1 MLSGKLQG
9 LLIYEG
15 RRSVLERKLKMSA
28 DSVENTQVNY
38 SALDEVK
45 RRCIEAGKQTLS
57 FAGDLGG
64 VLSNALGASSNL
76 FAIDIGRFAAMGLD
90 KLLVTLLPEG
100 LGTADDARPE
110 DLSEDEQVEFWHNI
124 AFKTVSTL
132 TNDAVTSG
140 AQTLLLS
147 LYLPSG
153 DPERV
158 FTGAFCDGFLSGI
171 VEACREVGCVYFSG
185 ETPQLRSKIFPDR
198 LDIAGAVFG
207 MIPPGGRAVDGA
219 QLGAGD
225 SMVFLASSGPHENG
239 FTPLRALAEK
249 LPQGYRT
256 ELSDEARS
264 SAELGPV
271 GDDAAA
277 VGGVRQC
284 YAAQQHSAGK
294 RLQYWQG
301 INAASVLYTPVVQ
314 RFLKEGLSVTN
325 IENITGHGWQK
336 IMRSG
341 KPLRYVISNKV
352 ELPPIFKFIQH
363 HSGSSLE
370 EMLRVF
376 NCGVGMVV
384 FLRNREDV
392 ARALELAS
400 QHGVRAW
407 YGGRVEAAAE
417 REVFLKEEGI
427 SLKGADFALVKA

>member
-1 MLSGKLQG
+1 
-9 LLIYEG
+9 
-15 RRSVLERKLKMSA
+15 MSA

-45 RRCIEAGKQTLS
+45 RRCIEAGKQTLN

-100 LGTADDARPE
+100 LGTADDARPD
-110 DLSEDEQVEFWHNI
+110 DLSDEEQIEFWHNI

-158 FTGAFCDGFLSGI
+158 FTRSFCDGFLPGI

-207 MIPPGGRAVDGA
+207 MIPPGGRAVDGT

-256 ELSDEARS
+256 DIVGSAGIFGSGGIFGSEGIFGPGESSSEKASTEASCISDE
-264 SAELGPV
+264 
-271 GDDAAA
+271 DAAGGGERRSA
-277 VGGVRQC
+277 VQPR
-284 YAAQQHSAGK
+284 
-294 RLQYWQG
+294 QYWQG
-301 INAASVLYTPVVQ
+301 INAPSVLYTPVVQ

-341 KPLRYVISNKV
+341 KPLRYVVSNKL

-384 FLRNREDV
+384 FLRKDDDV
-392 ARALELAS
+392 ARALEFAS

-417 REVFLKEEGI
+417 REVVLSEDGI
-427 SLKGADFALVKA
+427 YLRGADFALAKA

>member
-1 MLSGKLQG
+1 MAVFHSVKTFERNKGFPQSGVSATLEASAG
-9 LLIYEG
+9 
-15 RRSVLERKLKMSA
+15 RSVKQINILSNLKMSS

-45 RRCIEAGKQTLS
+45 RRCIEAAKQTLN

-64 VLSNALGASSNL
+64 VLSDALGASSNL
-76 FAIDIGRFAAMGLD
+76 FALDLSRFAALGLD

-110 DLSEDEQVEFWHNI
+110 DLTESEQMEFWHNI

-158 FTGAFCDGFLSGI
+158 FTKPFCDGFLPGI
-171 VEACREVGCVYFSG
+171 VKACKEVGCVYFSG
-185 ETPQLRSKIFPDR
+185 ETPQLRSKIYPDR

-207 MIPPGGRAVDGA
+207 IVPPGGRAVDGS

-239 FTPLRALAEK
+239 FTPLRALAER
-249 LPQGYRT
+249 LPQGYRS
-256 ELSDEARS
+256 EIG
-264 SAELGPV
+264 GP
-271 GDDAAA
+271 ACA
-277 VGGVRQC
+277 VGGEET
-284 YAAQQHSAGK
+284 SK
-294 RLQYWQG
+294 PLQYWQG
-301 INAASVLYTPVVQ
+301 INAPSVLYTPVIQ
-314 RFLKEGLSVTN
+314 RFLREGLTVTN
-325 IENITGHGWQK
+325 LENITGHGWQK
-336 IMRSG
+336 IMRSA
-341 KPLRYVISNKV
+341 KPLRYVVTNKV
-352 ELPPIFKFIQH
+352 ELPPIFKFVQQ

-384 FLRNREDV
+384 FLRQESDV
-392 ARALELAS
+392 TRALELAN
-400 QHGVRAW
+400 QHGIKAW
-407 YGGRVEAAAE
+407 YGGRVEAGIE
-417 REVFLKEEGI
+417 REVVLTEDGVV
-427 SLKGADFALVKA
+427 LKGGDFALAKA